1 MNFLNTFLFVVL
13 PYMAVFVFLAGTI
26 YRYRISKFSYSS
38 LSSQFLESRKLF
50 YGSQAFHWGLIILF
64 FGHLAGFLFPKSIIA
79 LSSQPVRILII
90 EITAL
95 IAGFIT
101 LVGMVML
108 IIRRIFDSRLRKL
121 STTMDWILEGVLLFE
136 ILFGIAIAFSHR
148 WGSAWF
154 AAVITPYLKSVFTLN
169 PDIQAVSAVPWMI
182 KVHIFGFYLL
192 LILFPFTRLV
202 HVLVY
207 PVRYIWRPFQ
217 RVIWFR

>member
-1 MNFLNTFLFVVL
+1 MNFLNTFLFFAL
-13 PYMAVFVFLAGTI
+13 PYMAVFVFLGGTI
-26 YRYRISKFSYSS
+26 YRYHYSKFVYSS

-50 YGSQAFHWGLIILF
+50 YGSQAFHWGVILLF
-64 FGHLAGFLFPKSIIA
+64 FGHLVGFLFPKSIIA

-101 LVGMVML
+101 LAGMILL
-108 IIRRIFDSRLRKL
+108 ILRRLVDSRLRKL
-121 STTMDWILEGVLLFE
+121 TTTMDWILEGVLLFE

-154 AAVITPYLKSVFTLN
+154 AAVLTPYLKSVFTLN
-169 PDIQAVSAVPWMI
+169 PDMQAVSAIPWMI

-217 RVIWFR
+217 RVIWYR

>member
-13 PYMAVFVFLAGTI
+13 PYMAVFVFLVGTI
-26 YRYRISKFSYSS
+26 YRYHYSKFVYSS

-50 YGSQAFHWGLIILF
+50 YGSQAFHWGVILLF
-64 FGHLAGFLFPKSIIA
+64 FGHLVGFLFPKSIIA
-79 LSSQPVRILII
+79 LNSQPARILII

-101 LVGMVML
+101 LTGMILL
-108 IIRRIFDSRLRKL
+108 ILRRLINSRLRKL
-121 STTMDWILEGVLLFE
+121 TTTMDWILEGVLLFE

-154 AAVITPYLKSVFTLN
+154 AAVITPYIKSVFTLN
-169 PDIQAVSAVPWMI
+169 PDIQAVSAAPWMI
-182 KVHIFGFYLL
+182 KVHITGFYLL

-207 PVRYIWRPFQ
+207 PLRYIWRPFQ
-217 RVIWFR
+217 RVIWNM